1 MKTTLTL
8 EMEEAL
14 YYYCR
19 ENSDIVI
26 EEVIMPDDQ
35 GIVDT
40 LSCRL
45 TPEICLNGAVM
56 N

>member
-40 LSCRL
+40 PKLS
-45 TPEICLNGAVM
+45 LNTRKFV
-56 N
+56 

>member
-19 ENSDIVI
+19 ENSDIVV
-26 EEVIMPDDQ
+26 EEV
-35 GIVDT
+35 VDA
-40 LSCRL
+40 
-45 TPEICLNGAVM
+45 G
-56 N
+56 

>member
-26 EEVIMPDDQ
+26 ER
-35 GIVDT
+35 GNHAGR
-40 LSCRL
+40 SR
-45 TPEICLNGAVM
+45 NR
-56 N
+56 